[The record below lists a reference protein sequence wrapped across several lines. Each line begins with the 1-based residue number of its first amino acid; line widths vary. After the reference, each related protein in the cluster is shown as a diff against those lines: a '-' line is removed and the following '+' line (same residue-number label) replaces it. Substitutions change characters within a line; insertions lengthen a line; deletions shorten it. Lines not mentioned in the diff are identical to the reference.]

1 MHWGLLRAL
10 SWLDVEG
17 RKENKN
23 KTQKQNKM
31 ETTKEWEEWNTNGY
45 YKCNVVQS
53 RQEVI

>member
-31 ETTKEWEEWNTNGY
+31 ETTKEWEEWNINGY